1 MKSKLIKTIIACVIV
16 ACVAVGGYYG
26 YNKFIAAKPVK
37 AASQYLTVN
46 ARTMNMQVTI
56 QGTGAAYA
64 AVSKDIMAN
73 NNGTLKDLNVKIGDT
88 VAAGAKLFTSDS
100 DDLRKNVTSAQNNL
114 NKQNLTLA
122 SDKQALAN
130 AQAAVTAAASTTAS
144 SSNDKSSSQNGGQ
157 SNQNPQDAVLSAQNK
172 VSMDQLSLSDAQ
184 SQLSS
189 ANVQLSKAVV
199 AAPIGGV
206 ITVVNNSNGDAVSP
220 GKAVVS
226 IVDMSSLKIKVQVDE
241 LDIDKV
247 KTGQKAQITFDA
259 VKDKTFDG
267 TVETIA
273 QTGTSNNNVTTYDVV
288 VDITDPTGIKIGMNA
303 NVSIQVD
310 SKDNALVVPSEAVI
324 DRNGQKFVMV
334 PSSSTTTGTGSSN
347 NNPTS
352 QNNSGNNG
360 QSTNGSNGQS
370 TNRSNGQSSGSNG
383 QQGSSGQNRRSGSS
397 YGTSSAGKLVRVQTG
412 LENENYVEITQG
424 LNDGDKVL
432 IQLPQ
437 TSSSTNSSNRNG
449 LSTGFGGG
457 SFGGGGFGG
466 GGNFSGGGNRQ
477 QTSGGGNNASKGN

>member
-16 ACVAVGGYYG
+16 ACVAFGGYYG

-37 AASQYLTVN
+37 AASQYLTVS

-73 NNGTLKDLNVKIGDT
+73 NNGTLKDLNVKVGDT

-114 NKQNLTLA
+114 NKQNLTIA

-130 AQAAVTAAASTTAS
+130 AQAAVTAAANTTDS
-144 SSNDKSSSQNGGQ
+144 SSNDKNTSQNGGQ
-157 SNQNPQDAVLSAQNK
+157 SSQNPQDAVTSAQNK
-172 VSMDQLSLSDAQ
+172 LSMDQLGLTDAQ
-184 SQLSS
+184 SQLSY
-189 ANVQLSKAVV
+189 ANDQLSKAVV
-199 AAPIGGV
+199 TSPIGGL
-206 ITVVNNSNGDAVSP
+206 ITAVNNSNGDSVQP

-247 KTGQKAQITFDA
+247 KIGQKAQITFDA

-334 PSSSTTTGTGSSN
+334 PSSSTTTGTGASN
-347 NNPTS
+347 NNANS

-360 QSTNGSNGQS
+360 QSTNGNSGQS
-370 TNRSNGQSSGSNG
+370 TNGSNGQSSKSNG
-383 QQGSSGQNRRSGSS
+383 QQGSSGQNRRAGGGYSV
-397 YGTSSAGKLVRVQTG
+397 SSAGKLVRVQTG

-437 TSSSTNSSNRNG
+437 TSSTTNSSNRNG
-449 LSTGFGGG
+449 LSGGFGGSG
-457 SFGGGGFGG
+457 FGGGGFGG
-466 GGNFSGGGNRQ
+466 GANFGGGGNRQ
-477 QTSGGGNNASKGN
+477 QSSGGGNNAAKGD